1 MANPWVQVDWAE
13 GRWLPLWNVRGRVY
27 GFDFG
32 SGYLEDRS
40 GVGVV
45 RQDFVLTFLN
55 TDPAKRLRPRQ
66 KLAFK
71 RQPAPLVSPGSAD
84 ACAAPYLY

>member
-1 MANPWVQVDWAE
+1 MGLVDWAE
-13 GRWLPLWNVRGRVY
+13 GQWLPWWNVCGRVY
-27 GFDFG
+27 GFDSG

-45 RQDFVLTFLN
+45 RQDFVLPFLN
-55 TDPAKRLRPRQ
+55 TDPTKRLRPRQ

-71 RQPAPLVSPGSAD
+71 RQSDPLVSQGPAD
-84 ACAAPYLY
+84 ACAASYL